1 MGVNMTE
8 EIKVRLGRPEDV
20 DKVLDL
26 ILFATKEMGIAPPS
40 GKKILDEIWPALNQH
55 FGLMG
60 LIEGPAGNIEGGI
73 LLRIG
78 ALWYSDQT
86 VLEEKG
92 IFVHP
97 DYRSAKGGRAKK
109 LCEFGKKTSDEMGI
123 PLIMGVFSNERTRGK
138 IRLYERL
145 FGQPVGAMFL
155 HNGRTGS
162 WVTDQA
168 DAA

>member
-1 MGVNMTE
+1 MTE
-8 EIKVRLGRPEDV
+8 EIKVRLGKPEDV
-20 DKVLDL
+20 DRVLEE

-40 GKKILDEIWPALNQH
+40 PKKVLAEIWPALNQH
-55 FGLMG
+55 YGIIG
-60 LIEGPAGNIEGGI
+60 IIEGPDGRLEGGI

-78 ALWYSDQT
+78 ALWYSDQI

-123 PLIMGVFSNERTRGK
+123 PLIMGVFSNDRTSGK

-145 FGQPVGAMFL
+145 FGEPAGAMFL
-155 HNGRTGS
+155 YNGKTGN
-162 WVTDQA
+162 WTDNKA
-168 DAA
+168 EAA